1 MSVLGHTRV
10 IPQALVQ
17 RLGLFSYW
25 KSVEMS
31 RPLQQQVEDLLA
43 GFDWKR
49 VDGEVVLIRE

>member
-1 MSVLGHTRV
+1 LSEEE
-10 IPQALVQ
+10 LVQ
-17 RLGLFSYW
+17 SLGLFSYW

-31 RPLQQQVEDLLA
+31 RPLQQQVEDLLS